1 MVIDT
6 AKKSLLVG
14 GAEVT
19 LSAKEWLLLELV
31 YKHRNEL
38 VTCDSI
44 RMTVWAERVSS
55 AGRPPEV
62 EVENKPSPVQT
73 APQTGRRCEISSKPA
88 AAGAASGNRLNAN
101 IVFGVFLFCNETVI
115 RPLYFFRPAIAKIKA
130 RKNYTEECS

>member
-38 VTCDSI
+38 VTYDSI

-62 EVENKPSPVQT
+62 GVEEINLLLYRLRRKLG
-73 APQTGRRCEISSKPA
+73 AGRISSKPA
-88 AAGAASGNRLNAN
+88 AAGAASEIG
-101 IVFGVFLFCNETVI
+101 
-115 RPLYFFRPAIAKIKA
+115 
-130 RKNYTEECS
+130 

>member
-1 MVIDT
+1 MPQPAVPVVIDT

-38 VTCDSI
+38 VTYDSI

-62 EVENKPSPVQT
+62 GVEEINLLLYRL
-73 APQTGRRCEISSKPA
+73 RRKLG
-88 AAGAASGNRLNAN
+88 AGAN
-101 IVFGVFLFCNETVI
+101 ILKTRRGRGCLLEI
-115 RPLYFFRPAIAKIKA
+115 G
-130 RKNYTEECS
+130 

>member
-1 MVIDT
+1 MSLRFSLTPELDQTLDYNCADPLPGATVPQPAVPVVIDT

-19 LSAKEWLLLELV
+19 LSAKEWLLPELV

-38 VTCDSI
+38 VTYDSI

-62 EVENKPSPVQT
+62 GVEEINLLLYRL
-73 APQTGRRCEISSKPA
+73 RRKLG
-88 AAGAASGNRLNAN
+88 AGAN
-101 IVFGVFLFCNETVI
+101 ILKTRRG
-115 RPLYFFRPAIAKIKA
+115 RG
-130 RKNYTEECS
+130 CSPEIG